1 MDYNINFIC
10 GEGTRHMDDEVV
22 ISLSNVSKCFRR
34 YGKPIDRLKEVLLS
48 KKDMAE
54 EFWVLNDLNLDVKR
68 GETLGII
75 GQNGSGKSTLL
86 QMIAG
91 TMQPTKGSLKVRGQV
106 SALLELGSGF
116 NPEFTGRQNV
126 FFNGRILGLSQ
137 KEIENRFDTIAAFAD
152 IGEYIDHPVKTY
164 SSGMYVRLAFSVAVH
179 VDSEVLIIDEAL
191 AVGDVMFQHRCMRK
205 IKSLMSSG
213 ITTLF
218 VSHDSNAV
226 RALCSSA
233 IMLDEGR
240 IFAAGYPDQ
249 VMNQYLKKI
258 TDLEICRADRD
269 SSTEELPSQPSE
281 VDSVFRHS
289 SISPHEEALL
299 KSRTRFHLDP
309 LSNRGNGKADIT
321 GVIILE
327 NSGNWAG
334 PVPIVPFN
342 ERITIIVRVHILKA
356 MSSALVGF
364 LMKDKNGYDILGINT
379 YEEKFKLESLQ
390 VDEQIDVSFQL
401 KVPVRPGAY
410 GLSVAIAET
419 DASVTSLWL
428 DNVVTLQVLA
438 PRNGKTIHG
447 MVDIPVEVQ
456 CYRRLNQLQV
466 EPVLFQ

>member
-1 MDYNINFIC
+1 
-10 GEGTRHMDDEVV
+10 MDDDVV
-22 ISLSNVSKCFRR
+22 ICLSGVSKCFRR
-34 YGKPIDRLKEVLLS
+34 YEKPIDRLKEVLLS
-48 KKDMAE
+48 SKNKAT
-54 EFWVLNDLNLDVKR
+54 EFWVLNDINLEVKR
-68 GETLGII
+68 GQTVGII

-91 TMQPTKGSLKVRGQV
+91 TMQPTTGNLKVRGRV

-137 KEIENRFDTIAAFAD
+137 EEIENRFDAIAAFAD

-226 RALCSSA
+226 RALCTSA
-233 IMLDEGR
+233 IMLEGGR
-240 IFAAGYPDQ
+240 IFASGHPDR

-258 TDLEICRADRD
+258 TDLEISRVDED
-269 SSTEELPSQPSE
+269 SSIQESPLQLSKQLFE
-281 VDSVFRHS
+281 VDPVLYHPST
-289 SISPHEEALL
+289 SPHEEALL
-299 KSRTRFHLDP
+299 RSRTGFYLDP

-321 GVIILE
+321 GIIILE
-327 NSGNWAG
+327 SSGNWAG
-334 PVPIVPFN
+334 PSPIVPFD
-342 ERITIIVRVHILKA
+342 EEVTIIVRVLILKA

-364 LMKDKNGYDILGINT
+364 LMKDKNGYDVLGVNT
-379 YEEKFKLESLQ
+379 YEEKVELELLQ
-390 VDEQIDVSFQL
+390 VNEQVDVSFQM
-401 KVPVRPGAY
+401 KVPVRPGVY

-419 DASVTSLWL
+419 GALVTSRWL

-447 MVDIPVEVQ
+447 MVDIPVEVR
-456 CYRRLNQLQV
+456 CYRRLNQ
-466 EPVLFQ
+466 FQAESVSYQ

>member
-1 MDYNINFIC
+1 
-10 GEGTRHMDDEVV
+10 MDDDVV
-22 ISLSNVSKCFRR
+22 ISLSGVSKCFRR
-34 YGKPIDRLKEVLLS
+34 YEKPIDRLKEVLLS
-48 KKDMAE
+48 SNNKAT
-54 EFWVLNDLNLDVKR
+54 EFWVLNDINLEVKR
-68 GETLGII
+68 GQTVGII

-91 TMQPTKGSLKVRGQV
+91 TMQPTIGNLKVRGQV

-137 KEIENRFDTIAAFAD
+137 EEIENRFDAIAAFAD

-226 RALCSSA
+226 RALCTSA
-233 IMLDEGR
+233 IMLEGGA
-240 IFAAGYPDQ
+240 IFASGHPDQ

-258 TDLEICRADRD
+258 TDLEISRVDED
-269 SSTEELPSQPSE
+269 SSIQELPLQLSE
-281 VDSVFRHS
+281 VDPVLYHPST
-289 SISPHEEALL
+289 SPHEEALL
-299 KSRTRFHLDP
+299 KSRTGFYLDP

-321 GVIILE
+321 GIIILE
-327 NSGNWAG
+327 SSGDWAG
-334 PVPIVPFN
+334 PVPIVSFD
-342 ERITIIVRVHILKA
+342 EKITIIVRVLILKA

-364 LMKDKNGYDILGINT
+364 LMKDKNGYDVLGINT
-379 YEEKFKLESLQ
+379 YEEKLKLESLQ
-390 VDEQIDVSFQL
+390 VNEQVDVSFQMR
-401 KVPVRPGAY
+401 VPVRPGSY

-419 DASVTSLWL
+419 GASVTSLWL

-438 PRNGKTIHG
+438 PKNGKTIHG

-456 CYRRLNQLQV
+456 CYRRLNEFQV
-466 EPVLFQ
+466 KPVSCQ